1 MPELVYLPPA
11 GDTVTEGRIMRWE
24 KNEGDNVKKGE
35 TICDIMTSKLSIE
48 ISVENDGKIF
58 KIFAPV
64 DEKVP
69 VGKVIAVLQL
79 EGETITE
86 DDINKITDRY
96 ISETVESTTEEENK
110 TKEKMDKTSND
121 SAVKA
126 DRVRISPI
134 AKKLA
139 AELDVD
145 ITKVIGTGPDGRIQ
159 KEDILNYNENQKISS
174 DTKQEEKAVEKMSEI
189 RNIIAWRLRESVTT
203 KPHINFQ
210 TQVRMDELLNMRNT
224 INKNIENKIS
234 INSFIILATVKSL
247 KKYKYINVNLLG
259 DEIVLYNDINIGMA
273 VARESKGLI
282 VPVIKRANK
291 MSLSEIDIEAKKL
304 TELAKEDNLSMD
316 QITGGTFTVSNL
328 GMYGIENFN
337 AIINPPE
344 VGIMAASSIIK
355 KPVIIDEDIISASIM
370 NINVAVDHSVVDGAM
385 ASEFIMEVKRFLE
398 EPYLMFI

>member
-1 MPELVYLPPA
+1 M
-11 GDTVTEGRIMRWE
+11 
-24 KNEGDNVKKGE
+24 
-35 TICDIMTSKLSIE
+35 
-48 ISVENDGKIF
+48 
-58 KIFAPV
+58 
-64 DEKVP
+64 
-69 VGKVIAVLQL
+69 
-79 EGETITE
+79 
-86 DDINKITDRY
+86 
-96 ISETVESTTEEENK
+96 
-110 TKEKMDKTSND
+110 
-121 SAVKA
+121 
-126 DRVRISPI
+126 
-134 AKKLA
+134 
-139 AELDVD
+139 
-145 ITKVIGTGPDGRIQ
+145 
-159 KEDILNYNENQKISS
+159 
-174 DTKQEEKAVEKMSEI
+174 
-189 RNIIAWRLRESVTT
+189 
-203 KPHINFQ
+203 
-210 TQVRMDELLNMRNT
+210 
-224 INKNIENKIS
+224 
-234 INSFIILATVKSL
+234 
-247 KKYKYINVNLLG
+247 G

>member
-11 GDTVTEGRIMRWE
+11 GDTVTEGRIMKWE
-24 KNEGDNVKKGE
+24 KNEGDDVKKGE
-35 TICDIMTSKLSIE
+35 TICDIMTSKLNIE
-48 ISVENDGKIF
+48 VSVENSGRIF

-64 DEKVP
+64 DERVP
-69 VGKVIAVLQL
+69 VGKVIAVIQL

-247 KKYKYINVNLLG
+247 KKYKYINANLLG

-282 VPVIKRANK
+282 VPVIKHANK

-398 EPYLMFI
+398 EPYLMFM

>member
-304 TELAKEDNLSMD
+304 TELAKEDKLSMD

>member
-1 MPELVYLPPA
+1 MLYYS
-11 GDTVTEGRIMRWE
+11 W
-24 KNEGDNVKKGE
+24 K
-35 TICDIMTSKLSIE
+35 
-48 ISVENDGKIF
+48 EN
-58 KIFAPV
+58 
-64 DEKVP
+64 
-69 VGKVIAVLQL
+69 
-79 EGETITE
+79 
-86 DDINKITDRY
+86 DINKITDRY

-304 TELAKEDNLSMD
+304 TELAKEDKLSMD